1 MSKVSMRNLCLV
13 VVDVGIR
20 GEPELLLLK
29 GGRTYLERMK
39 RRKAVEE

>member
-20 GEPELLLLK
+20 GEPELLLK